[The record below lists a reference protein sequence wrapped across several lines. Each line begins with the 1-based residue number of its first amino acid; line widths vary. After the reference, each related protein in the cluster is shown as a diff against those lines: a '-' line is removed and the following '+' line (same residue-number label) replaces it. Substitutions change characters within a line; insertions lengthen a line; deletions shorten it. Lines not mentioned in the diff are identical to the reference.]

1 MSNNLV
7 KLIGILGQAPR
18 FFKTKQK
25 KEAVSLSV
33 GTRNSYKDQ
42 ESNEWKSKATVWHND
57 IFGFSSTMV
66 ETCKSF
72 KHKDLIEL
80 EGELEYRKF
89 IDNEGNKRTSPTI
102 ILKKIAHK
110 II

>member
-18 FFKTKQK
+18 FFKTKQNK
-25 KEAVSLSV
+25 DAVSLSV
-33 GTRNSYKDQ
+33 GTRNSYKDK
-42 ESNEWKSKATVWHND
+42 ESNEWKSKSTVWHND
-57 IFGFSSTMV
+57 IFAFSSTLV
-66 ETCKSF
+66 EACKGF

-80 EGELEYRKF
+80 DGELEYRKF
-89 IDNEGNKRTSPTI
+89 LDKDGNKRSAPTI
-102 ILKKIAHK
+102 ILKKIEHK